1 MGQGKNNS
9 QTEIEF
15 DSDIIS
21 YPTRFIDP
29 MRRSIYNDLEKIQ
42 ITHSDKIESDY
53 LGYKY
58 KNE

>member
-9 QTEIEF
+9 QIEIEF

-42 ITHSDKIESDY
+42 HILIKSKAII
-53 LGYKY
+53 
-58 KNE
+58 